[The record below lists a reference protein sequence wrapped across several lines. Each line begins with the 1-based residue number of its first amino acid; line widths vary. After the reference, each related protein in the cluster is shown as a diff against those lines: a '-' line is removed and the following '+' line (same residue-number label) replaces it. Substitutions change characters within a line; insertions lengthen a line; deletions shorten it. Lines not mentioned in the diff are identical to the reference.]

1 MGLLTLLR
9 HGQTDYNAKG
19 LFQGR
24 VDEPLNEVGEEQA
37 KRAAASIG
45 KVDRVLS
52 SPLQRAKKTAE
63 AFGMTPVIDEQWI
76 ECNFG
81 EWEGHPISEVDPDKW
96 EKYKTDPSY
105 KPPGGESINEVNQRV
120 FTALDALTMGEDEH
134 LVVVTH
140 TLPIKSAFHW
150 VLGVEIPILR
160 TRLSTA
166 SYTQIGFFGAERI
179 LLNFNVTS

>member
-9 HGQTDYNAKG
+9 HGETDYNAKS

-24 VDEPLNEVGEEQA
+24 VDEPLNAVGEEQA

-45 KVDRVLS
+45 EVDRVIT

-63 AFGMTPVIDEQWI
+63 AFGITPDVNEQWI

-81 EWEGHPISEVDPDKW
+81 EWEGHPISSVDSDKW
-96 EKYKTDPSY
+96 ERYKTDLSY
-105 KPPGGESINEVNQRV
+105 KPPGGESIQEVNQRV
-120 FTALDALTMGEDEH
+120 FTSLENLSIGEEEH
-134 LVVVTH
+134 LLIVTH

-166 SYTQIGFFGAERI
+166 SYTQIGFFGDERI